1 MRNIYIAIIC
11 PFILLLASCSKD
23 DAPAA
28 LPDGSISFQQAA
40 GKDTIEMPLSI
51 LQDSLM
57 VIGFKAALTGN
68 TSGSDHWVT
77 FAVDTTKIATFRA
90 RFGSATLLPSAAYL
104 FFKSN
109 TRITAGASL
118 SDAAQLN
125 IGQQTKLM
133 EYTTYVLP
141 VIIQSVDGNVEGAA
155 TNRVLYFVFKTGKP
169 LFVNKTGWTIE
180 GFSSQNGTNGPAN
193 LLDNNDLT
201 TYWASNIAQQMP
213 QWVTINFNREV
224 TFTALNYYLPTL
236 LKYPTLGGY
245 STSIQIETSMD
256 GTAWQSKG
264 IFAGS
269 IVNNMQTI
277 NTGLTT
283 ARYMRFTSLASVKYS
298 SAYEAVFIS
307 GISLI
312 P

>member
-1 MRNIYIAIIC
+1 MRKIYIAVIC
-11 PFILLLASCSKD
+11 PLILLLASCSKD
-23 DAPAA
+23 DTPVA
-28 LPDGSISFQQAA
+28 LPGGSISFQQAA

-57 VIGFKAALTGN
+57 VIGLKAALTGN

-77 FAVDTTKIATFRA
+77 FAVDTTKIAAFRA

-125 IGQQTKLM
+125 ISQQTKLT

-141 VIIQSVDGNVEGAA
+141 VIIQSVDGNVEGPA
-155 TNRVLYFVFKTGKP
+155 TNRVLYLVFKTGKP

-180 GFSSQNGTNGPAN
+180 GYSSQNGANGPAT
-193 LLDNNDLT
+193 LLDDNNFT
-201 TYWASNIAQQMP
+201 TYWASNITQQMP
-213 QWVTINFNREV
+213 QWITINFNREV
-224 TFTALNYYLPTL
+224 TFTALNYYLPTAL
-236 LKYPTLGGY
+236 RYPALGGY
-245 STSIQIETSMD
+245 PTSMQIEVSMD
-256 GTAWQSKG
+256 GTNWQSKG
-264 IFAGS
+264 VFAGN

-283 ARYMRFTSLASVKYS
+283 GRYLRFTSLASVKYS

-307 GISLI
+307 GISLM